1 MTIIYL
7 KSISSDTVG
16 LPCLF
21 FFFNPC
27 FWKRFFYL
35 FLMWWIFLAAWS
47 FSLVVV
53 SGGCSHCSTKASHC
67 RVWALG
73 AWASAVVAH
82 GFTSCSSWTL
92 EHSCGTHGLS
102 SSAAC
107 GVFPDQGS
115 NLCLLLWQMDSL
127 PLSHQKPNTQFYSF
141 CDVRILGELVG
152 WFYCRIS
159 HEVVCKLLAK
169 AAVI

>member
-115 NLCLLLWQMDSL
+115 NLCLLFWQVDSL
-127 PLSHQKPNTQFYSF
+127 LVSHQGSP
-141 CDVRILGELVG
+141 ILGLNCGAWGLHCYIQGLFLFHLHICAESCP
-152 WFYCRIS
+152 FR
-159 HEVVCKLLAK
+159 
-169 AAVI
+169 